1 MVFCGMPAGAVLG
14 GLVGVALLPRWGWTS
29 VLYVGGI
36 LPFIVALIL
45 VKVLPE
51 SVRFLGMSGAGPEK
65 IRAVLSRISPELADV
80 PVRALSPEEASR
92 RGFPVKHLFTDG
104 RAAGTLLLWVPY
116 FMNLLIIYFIVSWL
130 PALLQQA
137 KLPVSAG
144 ISAILLFSVGGMAGA
159 LLEGQ
164 LMKGLTAWILLVVEF
179 GLSTLLIGS
188 LAFAVSFPLIM
199 AVTIILGF
207 TVQGA
212 QAGLNVLAASFYP
225 TAIRSTGVGWALGV
239 GRIGSI
245 VGPVLGGMMLSIE
258 WHAQQIFLAGAI
270 PCLCAGVSILLTS
283 RLRGNASAYSSDSIN
298 NLDLGEIKKTDGI
311 SEA

>member
-1 MVFCGMPAGAVLG
+1 M
-14 GLVGVALLPRWGWTS
+14 
-29 VLYVGGI
+29 
-36 LPFIVALIL
+36 
-45 VKVLPE
+45 K
-51 SVRFLGMSGAGPEK
+51 
-65 IRAVLSRISPELADV
+65 
-80 PVRALSPEEASR
+80 
-92 RGFPVKHLFTDG
+92 
-104 RAAGTLLLWVPY
+104 
-116 FMNLLIIYFIVSWL
+116 LLIIYFIVSWL

-179 GLSTLLIGS
+179 GLSTFLIGS

-199 AVTIILGF
+199 AVTIVLGF

-212 QAGLNVLAASFYP
+212 QAGLNALAASFYP

-245 VGPVLGGMMLSIE
+245 VGPVLGGIMLSIG

-283 RLRGNASAYSSDSIN
+283 RLRGNASAYSSDSMN
-298 NLDLGEIKKTDGI
+298 NLDLGELKKTDGI